1 MATCP
6 LQNACLDAANAARR
20 PRVRRADTALGQTN
34 EGYTRAPAFV
44 RERKVGKA
52 RRGSR
57 GMLSRRRS
65 WWQGTTALSR
75 SLQAGMRPTP
85 SWIVALSFKEHSP
98 PCLARCGTTHRLA
111 RSFRITTASC
121 SSPPPSRLSTT
132 TRPAKW
138 SYRQDWLSHRMAS
151 TCTSSTTAATP
162 RPISSSTRS

>member
-1 MATCP
+1 
-6 LQNACLDAANAARR
+6 
-20 PRVRRADTALGQTN
+20 
-34 EGYTRAPAFV
+34 
-44 RERKVGKA
+44 
-52 RRGSR
+52 
-57 GMLSRRRS
+57 MLSRRRS

-138 SYRQDWLSHRMAS
+138 SCRQDWLSHRMAS

-162 RPISSSTRS
+162 RPISSSQRTQHRSLPPSRAPRPASAGVPTPSQASSTEPPYPPTDVRETRLEVVELL